1 MLEGMTAARLHELLA
16 QKGCTSEECALLERL
31 VATRRQME
39 AIERSMGC
47 LKAGWGWQSAYDH
60 LSRDEFLRRADALI
74 AHHET
79 RAATGERCLQQLR
92 PLMAE
97 ATALSEG
104 LATPRTESL
113 DRTHD
118 LAVLM
123 RLIAQ
128 TNARYFGAIGDVYPQ
143 LIALERGHAQY
154 FRQSKATGAAGIA
167 QTLTGEPEGLAA
179 LERRIVAR
187 LHQNAAGRVDEAEL
201 YHALAPSA
209 HTAARVTHVKVQAAF
224 YAVLDQFNRL
234 DAPPPP
240 RSLQGLGHEV
250 GAIASMVD
258 DVASREDTRAAVPAV
273 VARYEG
279 VLKDLKCLEG
289 ALNAYATD
297 VATRASEQRADLVTL
312 ICERTNA
319 LARVVDRVNTA
330 LEGIERMLR

>member
-1 MLEGMTAARLHELLA
+1 MLEWMTAARLRELLA
-16 QKGCTSEECALLERL
+16 QKGCTSEECAFLERL
-31 VATRRQME
+31 VAARRQME

-47 LKAGWGWQSAYDH
+47 LRAGWGWESAYDS
-60 LSRDEFLRRADALI
+60 LSRAEFLVRAESLI
-74 AHHET
+74 ARHET
-79 RAATGERCLQQLR
+79 RAANGERCLQQLA

-97 ATALSEG
+97 VTALSEV
-104 LATPRTESL
+104 LATQRTGSF

-128 TNARYFGAIGDVYPQ
+128 TTARYVGAIGDIYPQ

-154 FRQSKATGAAGIA
+154 FRHLQITGAAGIP

-187 LHQNAAGRVDEAEL
+187 VHQNAVGRVDEAEL

-209 HTAARVTHVKVQAAF
+209 NTAARVTHVKVQAAF

-234 DAPPPP
+234 DAPHP
-240 RSLQGLGHEV
+240 RSLQGLGYEV
-250 GAIASMVD
+250 GAITLMVD
-258 DVASREDTRAAVPAV
+258 EAASREDTRAAVPAV
-273 VARYEG
+273 VARYDG

-289 ALNAYATD
+289 ALNAYAMD
-297 VATRASEQRADLVTL
+297 VATRASEPRADLVAL
-312 ICERTNA
+312 ICERTND
-319 LARVVDRVNTA
+319 LARVVDRINTE
-330 LEGIERMLR
+330 LEVIDRMLR